1 MPPLRRTLQPL
12 SDSSDYLD
20 FPTSS
25 GDGFDS
31 LAARLETL
39 SDTLREERE
48 DLNRIRELS
57 AAGRMTFN
65 AVLNHPALNML
76 PGARRRP
83 SSSPDPPQEALT
95 VESIRAALQD
105 NRIIRLRS
113 NLHSRSPPSYDTSSN
128 EPRSLRRPRERPL
141 LTRLVD
147 EDVAFVRYTEE
158 TLSQTA
164 SELPTV
170 SAQLRI
176 LRAQLRDESDVALVG
191 ETEERVLEMAAY
203 LTGWTSRLRTL
214 HTQMMSDLD
223 NAAEQAERVDQRR
236 QSKRRKLAHD
246 GDLPNNAPIKYGW
259 NGQVEPGDL
268 KLEIVSCD
276 GGDYGPP
283 EHTGFRAENVLR
295 NDYSVY
301 CSRSAMCNILFRH
314 QGETIFH
321 LDTFVVKAP
330 ECGFSAP
337 IQQGLI
343 FVGMNKEE
351 LVSGSAAYHMRYD
364 RSATYPPSSGILSEF
379 DEGPIGH
386 ERLTFLE
393 SLNDHHTWLA
403 VQTQR
408 MHYNH
413 AYRDRQRRNGYVAPY
428 AEETIHVGPRD
439 DADAAYGQDC
449 DLPIPNDQATSQSG
463 LTTAP
468 TPPPFGFTITAEDSE
483 DVPDEDESIVERL
496 RQVQQRRRRGGQP
509 RGEDAAARGLWN
521 RRAEIRPERRSS
533 PSRIV
538 ESQPNDRVVALRP
551 IASFFISRTKSK
563 ITLKFEP
570 SV

>member
-1 MPPLRRTLQPL
+1 MR
-12 SDSSDYLD
+12 
-20 FPTSS
+20 
-25 GDGFDS
+25 
-31 LAARLETL
+31 
-39 SDTLREERE
+39 
-48 DLNRIRELS
+48 
-57 AAGRMTFN
+57 
-65 AVLNHPALNML
+65 
-76 PGARRRP
+76 
-83 SSSPDPPQEALT
+83 
-95 VESIRAALQD
+95 
-105 NRIIRLRS
+105 
-113 NLHSRSPPSYDTSSN
+113 
-128 EPRSLRRPRERPL
+128 
-141 LTRLVD
+141 
-147 EDVAFVRYTEE
+147 
-158 TLSQTA
+158 
-164 SELPTV
+164 
-170 SAQLRI
+170 
-176 LRAQLRDESDVALVG
+176 
-191 ETEERVLEMAAY
+191 
-203 LTGWTSRLRTL
+203 
-214 HTQMMSDLD
+214 SDLD
-223 NAAEQAERVDQRR
+223 DSVADTELVDQRR

-246 GDLPNNAPIKYGW
+246 GDLPSNAPIKYGW
-259 NGQVEPGDL
+259 EGQVDPGDL

-295 NDYSVY
+295 NDFSVY

-330 ECGFSAP
+330 ESGFTAP

-364 RSATYPPSSGILSEF
+364 RSATSSPPSGLPSEAA
-379 DEGPIGH
+379 DPLMAQ

-393 SLNDHHTWLA
+393 SLNDDHTWLA

-413 AYRDRQRRNGYVAPY
+413 AYRDLQRRNGYLAPFE
-428 AEETIHVGPRD
+428 EETIHVRPGD
-439 DADAAYGQDC
+439 DADSAYGQDC
-449 DLPIPNDQATSQSG
+449 DFPIPTDQAMSQSN

-483 DVPDEDESIVERL
+483 DVPDEDEAIIERL
-496 RQVQQRRRRGGQP
+496 RQVQHRRRRGGQP
-509 RGEDAAARGLWN
+509 RGEDPTTRPFVNWRDEVRPV
-521 RRAEIRPERRSS
+521 RRNT

-538 ESQPNDRVVALRP
+538 ESQPDDGVEALRP